1 MSSRSSRLAGALS
14 GAAILAALAIGAL
27 PTFASPIT
35 FEAHADYPTGAYPFR
50 VAAADLNGDGYADLV
65 TANPAPFDPPFVL
78 TVLVN
83 LGTGT
88 FAAPAFYPTGK
99 PGRSVAAGDLDGD
112 GDLDLA
118 VGLQEGDFRV
128 AVLKNDSQGHFAAP
142 EFLAPGAGRPDGIA
156 VLDLDLDLDQDIV
169 LGQAAGDE
177 IVVLENQGAGNFA
190 PPVGHGGPSDA
201 YFAHLAVG
209 DVEALSDVPVAE
221 FAGADLGDLDG
232 DLDLDLVLVSE
243 VWGRLFVLRNNGLG
257 SFSAWSSVPAG
268 VETQLGAKVTLA
280 DLDEDGLADAIVPA
294 ANTYRLSTLRGGGT
308 SGLEPATFHGLGDQ
322 PVHVTAAD
330 LDNDGDRDLASALPH
345 RDKVSVL
352 LNVSGGTT
360 AVGAPIAPI
369 ALSFGPAYSNPTPRG
384 ATIPYRLAEPASVRI
399 SVLDVAGRRVRQL
412 FHGELPAGDRT
423 ITWDGRNDG
432 GTQVAAG
439 VYVVELNGGAW
450 QRTARIVVTH

>member
-1 MSSRSSRLAGALS
+1 
-14 GAAILAALAIGAL
+14 
-27 PTFASPIT
+27 
-35 FEAHADYPTGAYPFR
+35 

-209 DVEALSDVPVAE
+209 DVDGDGDPDLAFSRSLSITPPSIYRNRGDGTFDPREALSDVPVAE